1 VMPMEVLGLVIRDA
15 MPMDPVEILAKAID
29 RSDRGLAVAPM
40 TGTMRTIG
48 SRARTDW
55 DCDAEFL

>member
-1 VMPMEVLGLVIRDA
+1 MELLGLGMEGA
-15 MPMDPVEILAKAID
+15 MPMDPVGIPVTLID